1 MTQVSTKIDVS
12 SKRQGIYSQTMA
24 VGGLRRR
31 YCKLFAVVI
40 FITVLSIRLGND
52 PTSISFV
59 STSNEATT
67 FDTGTLI
74 GSSQKELVKSI
85 TSSHTTKGNEDPCD
99 GYIGVLLIDRGDV
112 GAAATTL
119 FFIYVVN
126 YLIYAEMYNLL
137 PWIHFNNV
145 SHRVYDMVEHGGLGV
160 RSEISLGDG
169 SPRIITVKNMLTGLT
184 IQHKEMGIKSC
195 KKQQLAA
202 PQNKTPLTEVSVAA
216 TVYGNGVWESYFEP
230 VSHYS
235 PISNPCKSPKPL
247 VQFTPSDV
255 ASMHYRWPLAVKA
268 WHYPDCFR
276 PHPKRVVGGYHK
288 WYEPQ
293 RKRGH
298 EIVTKY
304 FRLLPK
310 LQELVEVANPT
321 TVTTTALGQTRKSN
335 CLAMHVRYTDKSGNR
350 KKVPL
355 EEYMPY
361 AKAYLDGNFGD
372 YIYLATDSGETMST
386 MKAKWPDIAAKPSRI
401 RTQPAT
407 LLSNN
412 ETAVFD
418 LVISHHRSN
427 TEVLVDVYAMAKCN
441 AFLHGRSAVSE
452 AVIYLNFNM
461 HFRSVDLEDPDKP
474 TVQEFIESLRNA

>member
-1 MTQVSTKIDVS
+1 MEAASGK
-12 SKRQGIYSQTMA
+12 KFYSQTMA

-31 YCKLFAVVI
+31 YCKLFAI
-40 FITVLSIRLGND
+40 ATFITVLSIRLAND
-52 PTSISFV
+52 PTSISSV
-59 STSNEATT
+59 PTNNEVTT
-67 FDTGTLI
+67 FDAGTRI
-74 GSSQKELVKSI
+74 RSSQENELVKNI
-85 TSSHTTKGNEDPCD
+85 TTSFAKGNEDPCD
-99 GYIGVLLIDRGDV
+99 GYVGVLLIDRGDV

-145 SHRVYDMVEHGGLGV
+145 SHRVYDMAEHGGVGG
-160 RSEISLGDG
+160 RSETSLDY
-169 SPRIITVKNMLTGLT
+169 SPRIITVKNMLQGLT
-184 IQHKEMGIKSC
+184 VQHKEMGIKSC

-202 PQNKTPLTEVSVAA
+202 PQNKTPMTEVSIAA

-235 PISNPCKSPKPL
+235 PISNPCKKPKPL

-276 PHPKRVVGGYHK
+276 PHPKRVLGGYHK

-310 LQELVEVANPT
+310 LQKLVEFANPT
-321 TVTTTALGQTRKSN
+321 ITSTTAHGQTMKSN

-350 KKVPL
+350 KKIPL

-372 YIYLATDSGETMST
+372 YIYLATDSGETLST
-386 MKAKWPDIAAKPSRI
+386 MKGKWPDIAAKPNRI
-401 RTQPAT
+401 RTQTAT

-418 LVISHHRSN
+418 LVSSHHRSN
-427 TEVLVDVYAMAKCN
+427 TEVLVDVYAMGKCN

-452 AVIYLNFNM
+452 AVMYLNFNL
-461 HFRSVDLEDPDKP
+461 HHRSVDLEDPDKP
-474 TVQEFIESLRNA
+474 TVQEFIESLRKM